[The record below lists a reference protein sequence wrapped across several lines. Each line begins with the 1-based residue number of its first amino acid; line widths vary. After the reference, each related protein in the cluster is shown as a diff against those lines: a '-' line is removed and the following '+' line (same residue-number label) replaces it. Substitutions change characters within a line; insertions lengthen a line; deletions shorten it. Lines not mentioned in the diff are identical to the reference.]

1 VRYNSSKKLKV
12 SAIIQARMGSTRLP
26 GKVLMKILD
35 KPVLLHIIERL
46 KYSKLID
53 DIIIATSNKDS
64 DLPIINFAI
73 KNKEK
78 YFCGSEE
85 NVLERVYQCAIENRS
100 DIVVEI
106 CGDCPL
112 IDYRF
117 VDLCINNFFKFDYH
131 LVTNALS
138 KTYPNGLET
147 NVLTTKL
154 LGRINKKKLNKHYRE
169 HLCSYILQNPSNFKI
184 KSISANKKFT
194 QPAIKLTL
202 DTKKDFKFIENLYTY
217 ISPNKK
223 IILTEDIIKYLNL

>member
-1 VRYNSSKKLKV
+1 MRYNSSKKLKV

-117 VDLCINNFFKFDYH
+117 VDVYDNFFKFDYH

-138 KTYPNGLET
+138 KTYPNGLE
-147 NVLTTKL
+147 
-154 LGRINKKKLNKHYRE
+154 
-169 HLCSYILQNPSNFKI
+169 QMF
-184 KSISANKKFT
+184 
-194 QPAIKLTL
+194 
-202 DTKKDFKFIENLYTY
+202 
-217 ISPNKK
+217 
-223 IILTEDIIKYLNL
+223 